1 MTLVT
6 FAQVFTVCLLGAM
19 SPGPSMA
26 VVINNAIFKGR
37 YNGILTSIGHGIG
50 IAFYATFAV
59 LGLGLIINT
68 NIFIFNGLKILS
80 IIFLIFIGTKSIL
93 NKEKLNYLKDQNMS
107 VIWQCG
113 PYYYPEYKDL
123 ASERICVV
131 PFIDNMAMAYA
142 AADLIISRSGALS
155 VSELAL
161 VGKPVVFIPS
171 PNVAEDHQTKNAKA
185 LVDQNAAIMLKEDVL
200 DDRFEEVFTRLI
212 QEEALRQALGRAI
225 KLTAMPNATRDI
237 VDQLSLLSS

>member
-1 MTLVT
+1 MTLVI

-80 IIFLIFIGTKSIL
+80 IIFLIFIGAKSIL
-93 NKEKLNYLKDQNMS
+93 NKEKLNLEKKHIKENTVSFLQGFSISILNPKILVWFIAIYSQFMSADNELIFNIYLVSIAGIIDACWY
-107 VIWQCG
+107 IILT
-113 PYYYPEYKDL
+113 L
-123 ASERICVV
+123 AVTTTS
-131 PFIDNMAMAYA
+131 
-142 AADLIISRSGALS
+142 ALS
-155 VSELAL
+155 
-161 VGKPVVFIPS
+161 FF
-171 PNVAEDHQTKNAKA
+171 QTK
-185 LVDQNAAIMLKEDVL
+185 LKI
-200 DDRFEEVFTRLI
+200 I
-212 QEEALRQALGRAI
+212 QKIQGFFFIALG
-225 KLTAMPNATRDI
+225 LG
-237 VDQLSLLSS
+237 LLINLFM